1 MFSDGYSVLAL
12 RVVFII
18 VIALQF
24 SGPVFGSRDSENS
37 KPDLVVGIVVE
48 KMRYDYLTRLHD
60 QFGGNG
66 FRRLLSEGSAFSNT
80 RYDYL
85 VNQSSS
91 GYATIFTG
99 ANPSAH
105 GVISDHWYDRLRNDV
120 RPAVYN
126 EDVVAVGGSYTN
138 GRRSPSGLISGTIG
152 DELRLSSD
160 MRSRVYTVSMSDAA
174 AVLSGGF
181 SANAAWWFDDVSG
194 MWMSSSYYIDSLPS
208 WVVDFNSAML
218 PATYLDRVWEPSKD
232 ISSYFRI
239 DKTEVARGFSYELK
253 RMRRR
258 GDDFSLLRSTPW
270 GNTFTKDFALNL
282 IINEQLGKRNNTDMI
297 VVGFSATA
305 LIDSQYGTFSN
316 EVQDAYLR
324 LDQDI
329 AHLLDFLD
337 ENYGKSRVLVFL
349 TADRSVS
356 YPGTYNNSAR
366 IPGGIFSPGMAMSL
380 LRSYLNVSY
389 GQGDWISFYN
399 AGMVY
404 LNHIFIEDNKIPLNE
419 IQDRTARFLNQFSG
433 VAGTVTEDVLRS
445 NYFSSGILSR
455 IQSGYHPKRSGD
467 VMLYLRQGW
476 SERNVLDDQLTTIS
490 YDQHVPLIFYGWKT
504 GNGIYRRE
512 VGVTDI
518 APTISLML
526 NIPIPPFAT
535 GRPIPELLP

>member
-1 MFSDGYSVLAL
+1 MFPYGYSVLIM
-12 RVVFII
+12 RVFFII
-18 VIALQF
+18 VIALQS
-24 SGPVFGSRDSENS
+24 SGPVFGFRDSEKS

-60 QFGGNG
+60 QFGGDG
-66 FRRLLSEGSAFSNT
+66 FRRLLSEGSTFSNT

-105 GVISDHWYDRLRNDV
+105 GVISDYWYDRLRNDM

-126 EDVVAVGGSYTN
+126 ENAVAVGGSYSN
-138 GRRSPSGLISGTIG
+138 GRRSPSGLMSGTIG
-152 DELRLSSD
+152 DELRMASD
-160 MRSRVYTVSMSDAA
+160 MRSRVYSVSMSDAA
-174 AVLSGGF
+174 SVLSGGF
-181 SANAAWWFDDVSG
+181 SANAAWWFDDASG

-208 WVVDFNSAML
+208 WVDDFNSAML
-218 PATYLDRVWEPSKD
+218 PVTYLDRVWEPVKD

-239 DKTEVARGFSYELK
+239 DNTEVAGGFSHELK
-253 RMRRR
+253 RMRSR

-282 IINEQLGKRNNTDMI
+282 IINEQLGKRNNTDML

-305 LIDSQYGTFSN
+305 LIDSQYGTFSK

-337 ENYGKSRVLVFL
+337 ENYGKSKVLVFL
-349 TADRSVS
+349 TADRAVS

-389 GQGDWISFYN
+389 GQGDWISSYN

-445 NYFSSGILSR
+445 NYFSSGVLSR

-467 VMLYLRQGW
+467 VMIYLRQGW

-490 YDQHVPLIFYGWKT
+490 YDQHVPLIFYGWNT
-504 GNGIYRRE
+504 GNGTYRRE

-535 GRPIPELLP
+535 GRPIPELLH